1 VTIHR
6 HAANNVNVR
15 RRNPIVR
22 ALQVRAQDI
31 GFAGSRRITNGV
43 NQLQAMSAPG
53 RVTRLSDA
61 RPNHE
66 EELSE

>member
-1 VTIHR
+1 
-6 HAANNVNVR
+6 
-15 RRNPIVR
+15 
-22 ALQVRAQDI
+22 VRAQDI